1 MLHQGVCSLESP
13 FASFCQATESGQ
25 VFNLKMSRSNRLKEL
40 MASLLL
46 QNIDTHV
53 QE

>member
-1 MLHQGVCSLESP
+1 MLDPGVCSLESP
-13 FASFCQATESGQ
+13 FASFGQATESGQ
-25 VFNLKMSRSNRLKEL
+25 VFNRLKEL

-46 QNIDTHV
+46 QSIDTHV